1 MCIRDSYKTDRVSDE
16 KELAERYRVQLDYY
30 EQALFRLTGKRVK
43 QRLIYSFA
51 LEKEIEV

>member
-1 MCIRDSYKTDRVSDE
+1 MDYKTDRVSDE